1 MTDAAPR
8 RRSAPVARRRPSR
21 DLRRALG
28 DRRALVLLVA
38 ATLALGLGTVVW
50 PDRVPLNT
58 LTVPMVVSTLLL
70 RPRELAGYATYAL
83 GVLALAVTEQ
93 VLTQPDLFTPRIWAS
108 VGTYTLIGLLV
119 LVISLRRARLGVA
132 GAEGEAM
139 LVDLRDRLQ
148 AQGRPPVLPAGWEVD
163 VRVRAADG
171 TPFSGDFVCF
181 ASGCPAERRERLDA
195 VLVDVSGKGARA
207 GSRSLQ
213 LSGALSGLLGAVEP
227 PALLPAVNDFL
238 VRQSWQ
244 EGFATAVQLSV
255 DLATGDYRVS
265 LAGHPP
271 ALVLDADGVVRRVG
285 EGGPLLGLLE
295 GAPYPAATGR
305 LAPGEA
311 VVLYTDGLVEVPGVD
326 IDEGIDLL
334 AGVVAAEVRSGRAGV
349 SARIVA
355 ATGTPGDDRAALV
368 LRRA

>member
-28 DRRALVLLVA
+28 HRRALVLLVA
-38 ATLALGLGTVVW
+38 ATLLLGVSTVVW
-50 PDRVPLNT
+50 PERVPLNT

-83 GVLALAVTEQ
+83 VVLALAVSQQDE
-93 VLTQPDLFTPRIWAS
+93 FTPRIWAS

-119 LVISLRRARLGVA
+119 LVVSLRRARLGVA

-244 EGFATAVQLSV
+244 EGFATAVHLSV

-295 GAPYPAATGR
+295 GALYPAATGR

-349 SARIVA
+349 STRIVA